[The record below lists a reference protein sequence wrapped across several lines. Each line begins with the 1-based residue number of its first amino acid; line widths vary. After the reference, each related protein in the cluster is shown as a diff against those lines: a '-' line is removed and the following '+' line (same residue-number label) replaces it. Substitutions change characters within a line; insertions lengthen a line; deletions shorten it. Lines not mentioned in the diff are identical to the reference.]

1 MERLFSPFSRGEVH
15 SSKQSLGLGLYIA
28 NEIAKA
34 HGGDIDVT
42 STDELTCFT
51 FRMPLQS

>member
-15 SSKQSLGLGLYIA
+15 SSKQGLGLGLYIA